1 MASPTIFLKL
11 LAAST
16 SFMKVVCEFDELRCL
31 QILLTSWSAFPLLK
45 VESVCKLCNQGKRII
60 FEKDLW
66 RRFCFRKQSFREP
79 LILTEY
85 ELNVSC
91 YKIFFHILYFWW
103 FWRCLSYTFFLM
115 ILKMQVRSN
124 VIFMQVNKLSWNW
137 PLIRVSNQTCLIWNM
152 N

>member
-1 MASPTIFLKL
+1 M
-11 LAAST
+11 
-16 SFMKVVCEFDELRCL
+16 
-31 QILLTSWSAFPLLK
+31 QILLTSWSAFPLLE
-45 VESVCKLCNQGKRII
+45 VESVFKLCNQGKRII
-60 FEKDLW
+60 FENDLW

-124 VIFMQVNKLSWNW
+124 VIFMQVNNW
-137 PLIRVSNQTCLIWNM
+137 VEIDLWFVSQIKHVWFETWIKNLPTHAELLTRNRYFWPIYANVKEAFF
-152 N
+152 